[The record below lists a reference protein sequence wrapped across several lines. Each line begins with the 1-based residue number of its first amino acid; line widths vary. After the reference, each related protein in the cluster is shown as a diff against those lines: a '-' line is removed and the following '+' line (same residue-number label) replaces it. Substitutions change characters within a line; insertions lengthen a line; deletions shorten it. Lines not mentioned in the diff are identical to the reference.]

1 MRYLAATRA
10 GLMLAA
16 AMLAAPA
23 LAQQGAVEAPP
34 EAAPPEVVPPADTPL
49 AERIQYWADADRDGN
64 PAAVLA
70 SLMALQTEVEAEASA
85 VSARQRGELLAMIG
99 TTHYALQQMD
109 DAALWFDRA
118 EAAYVEDGNAPDKVA
133 EMAINRAVLMR
144 RANRLGESEEAARLA
159 LTIRQDL
166 YDQPRKE
173 VASAL
178 GTLGNVLYSSGRYE
192 ESLELMRQ
200 ALDEQRA
207 AGPDDYLEIIQR
219 LDSLASLL
227 DETGRDT
234 EALRVAREAE
244 ALARAH
250 LGRDHAWYG
259 YVLNTLGQALLDL
272 TLYSEAIPVIRETL
286 EVRRQQLGP
295 QHPYTAASQMVL
307 ATALE
312 ETGRL
317 QEASTLSG
325 AATEI
330 LEQHR
335 ELMDPNTLAGFLRR
349 QARLAASLGEWDL
362 YESRIA
368 NAEPVLAEM
377 LDPQNPSL
385 AIFHIEHAY
394 QLYRRGETGAARELA
409 ERWVPL
415 LQEGLIPANNDRIFG
430 ELLLARLRQ
439 LGDDPAVGGDAL
451 WQTIDPVAAE
461 LVAKLS
467 DVRAADRDIAR
478 QASANSS
485 AMLLYLETAL
495 DAGDEDRAFGAVQV
509 LTLSELALTQRRAS
523 DERAGEE
530 SEAFALHRQLVDT
543 NRRVRLVERRI
554 ALELS
559 VDSEEG
565 AAAALDAEREQLDTQ
580 ADELLAT
587 LMSRHPDFIARIR
600 PRPVSLDRFRRS
612 LGERELVTIPV
623 ETKFGSWVAHVD
635 AGGMRW
641 NAVDGDSLRANV
653 ALLREAVAPGSDL
666 AGFPAEA
673 AHALFRQLFPQGLEG
688 HEQVFL
694 YGGQSL
700 ASLPLAM
707 LLTSESGDELA
718 GAPWLV
724 REAASQVIGNLA
736 VFAEARTNG
745 PLRTGD
751 VSSFAGIGGAELPG
765 GGAGDVQLAGLFRSG
780 RPAADSIAD
789 LPALP
794 TADAELRAL
803 ADALPGDDVLLVGS
817 DAAEENF
824 KRADLSKARVIAFA
838 THGLVAGEL
847 RNLWE
852 PALLL
857 GTLGEDSGEDGLLG
871 ASEIAQME
879 LDADWVILSA
889 CNTAAGSDG
898 GAPVYSGL
906 ATAFAQAGARSLMLS
921 HWRVRDDVAS
931 VLSVETVRGAASGLS
946 RAEAL
951 RQAQLALMSRPDIS
965 DAAHPA
971 IWAPFV
977 ILEN

>member
-1 MRYLAATRA
+1 MTHHFAAARA

-16 AMLAAPA
+16 AMLATPA
-23 LAQQGAVEAPP
+23 MAGPVLAQDVAEAAT
-34 EAAPPEVVPPADTPL
+34 EAAPPADASL
-49 AERIQYWADADRDGN
+49 SERIQHWADADREGD
-64 PAAVLA
+64 PAATLA
-70 SLMALQTEVEAEASA
+70 ALMALQAEVEADTAA

-99 TTHYALQQMD
+99 TAHYAQQQLD
-109 DAALWFDRA
+109 EAATWFDRA
-118 EAAYVEDGNAPDKVA
+118 AEAYAEDGSAPDKVA

-144 RANRLGESEEAARLA
+144 RANRLAEAEEAARLA
-159 LTIRQDL
+159 LSIRQGL
-166 YDQPRKE
+166 YDAPHEE

-178 GTLGNVLYSSGRYE
+178 GMLGNVLYSSGRYE
-192 ESLELMRQ
+192 ESLDLMRL

-207 AGPDDYLEIIQR
+207 AGPDDALEIIKR

-234 EALRVAREAE
+234 EAVRVAREAE
-244 ALARAH
+244 ALARAN

-272 TLYSEAIPVIRETL
+272 TLYGEAIPVIRETL
-286 EVRRQQLGP
+286 DVRRAQLGDE
-295 QHPYTAASQMVL
+295 HPYTAASQMVL
-307 ATALE
+307 AVALE

-317 QEASTLSG
+317 QEASVLSG
-325 AATEI
+325 AATAI
-330 LEQHR
+330 LERHR
-335 ELMDPNTLAGFLRR
+335 DLMDPNTLAGFLRR
-349 QARLAASLGEWDL
+349 RARLAASLGEWDL
-362 YESRIA
+362 YAQRIA
-368 NAEPVLAEM
+368 DAQPVLEDM
-377 LDPQNPSL
+377 LDPRSPAL

-394 QLYRRGETGAARELA
+394 QLYRRGEAEQARALA
-409 ERWVPL
+409 ERWVPIVV
-415 LQEGLIPANNDRIFG
+415 ERLIPANNDRIFG
-430 ELLLARLRQ
+430 EMLLARLRQ
-439 LGDDPAVGGDAL
+439 RDGDAAAGGDAL
-451 WQTIDPVAAE
+451 WQALDPVAAE
-461 LVAKLS
+461 LVGKLS

-478 QASANSS
+478 QASANSP

-495 DAGDEDRAFGAVQV
+495 AAGDEDRAFGALQI
-509 LTLSELALTQRRAS
+509 LTLSELALTQRRAT
-523 DERAGEE
+523 DERSGEE

-543 NRRVRLVERRI
+543 NRRLRLVERRI
-554 ALELS
+554 ALGLS
-559 VDSEEG
+559 EDQVEEAAEALDGQRQRLDSE
-565 AAAALDAEREQLDTQ
+565 AE
-580 ADELLAT
+580 ELLAR
-587 LMSRHPDFIARIR
+587 LVAHHPDFIARIR
-600 PRPVSLDRFRRS
+600 PQPVSLERLRLS
-612 LGERELVTIPV
+612 LEEGEVVIIPV
-623 ETKFGSWVAHVD
+623 ETKSGSWVAQVD
-635 AGGMRW
+635 SGGMTW
-641 NAVDGDSLRANV
+641 SAVDGESLRANV
-653 ALLREAVAPGSDL
+653 AALREAVAPASELD
-666 AGFPAEA
+666 AFPADA
-673 AHALFRQLFPQGLEG
+673 AHALFGQLFPQGVSG
-688 HEQVFL
+688 YDRVYL

-707 LLTSESGDELA
+707 LLTGQAGDDLA
-718 GAPWLV
+718 SAPWLV

-736 VFAEARTNG
+736 VFAEGRG
-745 PLRTGD
+745 QSRPLGSD
-751 VSSFAGIGGAELPG
+751 VSTFAGIGGAELPG
-765 GGAGDVQLAGLFRSG
+765 VSGGEVRLAGLFRSG

-789 LPALP
+789 LPPLL
-794 TADAELRAL
+794 TADAELLAL

-857 GTLGEDSGEDGLLG
+857 GTRGKDSGEDGLLG
-871 ASEIAQME
+871 ASEIAQLK

-889 CNTAAGSDG
+889 CNTASGADG

-921 HWRVRDDVAS
+921 HWRVRDDAAA
-931 VLSVETVRGAASGLS
+931 VLSVDTVRGAAQGLS

-951 RQAQLALMSRPDIS
+951 RQAQLALMARTDIP

>member
-1 MRYLAATRA
+1 MTRYFAATRA

-16 AMLAAPA
+16 TLLAPPV
-23 LAQQGAVEAPP
+23 LAQDAAEPP
-34 EAAPPEVVPPADTPL
+34 AEAAPPADAPL
-49 AERIQYWADADRDGN
+49 SERIQYWADADRDADPG
-64 PAAVLA
+64 ATLA
-70 SLMALQTEVEAEASA
+70 SLMALQAEVEADPSA
-85 VSARQRGELLAMIG
+85 VSARQRGEVLAMIG
-99 TTHYALQQMD
+99 VAHYAQQQLD
-109 DAALWFDRA
+109 DAARWFDLAAVAYA
-118 EAAYVEDGNAPDKVA
+118 EGGNAPDKVA

-144 RANRLGESEEAARLA
+144 RANRLGEAEEAARLA

-166 YDQPRKE
+166 YDEPHEE

-178 GTLGNVLYSSGRYE
+178 GMLGNVLYSSGRYE
-192 ESLELMRQ
+192 ESLELMRL
-200 ALDEQRA
+200 ALEEQRA
-207 AGPDDYLEIIQR
+207 AGPDDALEIIKR

-234 EALRVAREAE
+234 EAVRVAREAE
-244 ALARAH
+244 TLTRAN

-272 TLYSEAIPVIRETL
+272 TLYGEAIPVIRETL

-295 QHPYTAASQMVL
+295 EHPYTAASQMVL
-307 ATALE
+307 AVALE

-317 QEASTLSG
+317 QEASALSG

-330 LEQHR
+330 LEQHQN
-335 ELMDPNTLAGFLRR
+335 LMDPNTLAGFLRTR
-349 QARLAASLGEWDL
+349 ARLAASLGEWDL
-362 YESRIA
+362 YAQRIA
-368 NAEPVLAEM
+368 DAEPVLAEM

-385 AIFHIEHAY
+385 AIFYIEHAY
-394 QLYRRGETGAARELA
+394 QLYRRGETGEARELA
-409 ERWVPL
+409 ERWVPIVV
-415 LQEGLIPANNDRIFG
+415 ERLIPANNNRIFG
-430 ELLLARLRQ
+430 EMLLARLRQ
-439 LGDDPAVGGDAL
+439 MDGDAAVEGNAL
-451 WQTIDPVAAE
+451 WEAIDPVAAE

-495 DAGDEDRAFGAVQV
+495 DAGDEDRAFGALQI
-509 LTLSELALTQRRAS
+509 LTLSELALTQRRAT
-523 DERAGEE
+523 DERSGEE

-543 NRRVRLVERRI
+543 NRRLRLVERRI
-554 ALELS
+554 ALGLS
-559 VDSEEG
+559 EDSEDG
-565 AAAALDAEREQLDTQ
+565 AAQALDAQRTQLNGE
-580 ADELLAT
+580 AEELLAT
-587 LMSRHPDFIARIR
+587 LVAEHPDFIARIR
-600 PRPVSLDRFRRS
+600 PQPVSLERLRLS
-612 LGERELVTIPV
+612 LGEGELVTIPV
-623 ETKFGSWVAHVD
+623 ETKFGSWVAQVD
-635 AGGMRW
+635 ASGMDW
-641 NAVDGDSLRANV
+641 NTVEGESLRANV
-653 ALLREAVAPGSDL
+653 VALRDAVAPDSDL
-666 AGFPAEA
+666 SAFPAEA
-673 AHALFRQLFPQGLEG
+673 AHALFEQLFPQGLSG
-688 HEQVFL
+688 HDQVFL

-707 LLTSESGDELA
+707 LLTDEA
-718 GAPWLV
+718 GSDLSNAPWLV
-724 REAASQVIGNLA
+724 RDAASQVIGNLA
-736 VFAEARTNG
+736 VFAEGRAQAPLQAR
-745 PLRTGD
+745 D
-751 VSSFAGIGGAELPG
+751 MSSFAGIGGAELPG
-765 GGAGDVQLAGLFRSG
+765 VDGSEVQLAGLFRSG

-789 LPALP
+789 LPALV
-794 TADAELRAL
+794 TANAELEAL
-803 ADALPGDDVLLVGS
+803 AEALPGDDVLLVGS

-871 ASEIAQME
+871 ASEIAQLK

-889 CNTAAGSDG
+889 CNTAAGADG

-921 HWRVRDDVAS
+921 HWRVRDDAAAL
-931 VLSVETVRGAASGLS
+931 LSVDTVRGAAEGLS

-951 RQAQLALMSRPDIS
+951 RQAQLSLMARGDIA

>member
-1 MRYLAATRA
+1 MTRYLAATRA

-23 LAQQGAVEAPP
+23 LAQEDAAEAPP
-34 EAAPPEVVPPADTPL
+34 EAAPPADAPL
-49 AERIQYWADADRDGN
+49 AERIQYWADADRDGD
-64 PAAVLA
+64 PAAALA
-70 SLMALQTEVEAEASA
+70 ALMALQTEVEADPSA

-99 TTHYALQQMD
+99 VAHYAQQQMD

-118 EAAYVEDGNAPDKVA
+118 EAAYAEDGNAPDKVA

-144 RANRLGESEEAARLA
+144 RANRLGEAEEAARLA
-159 LTIRQDL
+159 LAIRQDL
-166 YDQPRKE
+166 YDEPHEE

-192 ESLELMRQ
+192 ESLDLMRQ

-207 AGPDDYLEIIQR
+207 AGPDDAFEIIKR

-234 EALRVAREAE
+234 EALRVARESE

-259 YVLNTLGQALLDL
+259 YVLNTLGQVLLDL
-272 TLYSEAIPVIRETL
+272 TLYGEAIPVIRETL
-286 EVRRQQLGP
+286 DVRRQQLGP
-295 QHPYTAASQMVL
+295 EHPYTAASQMVL
-307 ATALE
+307 AVALE
-312 ETGRL
+312 ETGHLR
-317 QEASTLSG
+317 EASALSG

-335 ELMDPNTLAGFLRR
+335 DLMDPNTLAGFLRTR
-349 QARLAASLGEWDL
+349 ARLAASLGEWDL
-362 YESRIA
+362 YAQRIA
-368 NAEPVLAEM
+368 DAEPVLAEM
-377 LDPQNPSL
+377 LDSQNPAL
-385 AIFHIEHAY
+385 AIFHIDHAY
-394 QLYRRGETGAARELA
+394 QLYRRGETDAARELA
-409 ERWVPL
+409 ERWVPIL
-415 LQEGLIPANNDRIFG
+415 AQKLIPANNDRVFG

-439 LGDDPAVGGDAL
+439 LDGDAASQGDAL
-451 WQTIDPVAAE
+451 WQTVDPVAAQ

-478 QASANSS
+478 QASANSA

-495 DAGDEDRAFGAVQV
+495 DAGDEDRAFGAVQI
-509 LTLSELALTQRRAS
+509 LTLSELALTQGRAT
-523 DERAGEE
+523 DERGGGE

-543 NRRVRLVERRI
+543 NRRLRLVERRI

-559 VDSEEG
+559 ADSEEG
-565 AAAALDAEREQLDTQ
+565 AAEALDAQRAQLD
-580 ADELLAT
+580 ALAGELLAT
-587 LMSRHPDFIARIR
+587 LVADHPDFIARIR
-600 PRPVSLDRFRRS
+600 PQPISLERLRQS
-612 LGERELVTIPV
+612 LGEGELVTIPV
-623 ETKFGSWVAHVD
+623 ETTFGSWVVQ
-635 AGGMRW
+635 
-641 NAVDGDSLRANV
+641 VDGRGMVWTSVDGESLRANV
-653 ALLREAVAPGSDL
+653 AALRDAVAPDSDL
-666 AGFPAEA
+666 GAFPAEA
-673 AHALFRQLFPQGLEG
+673 AHALFKQLFPSGLG
-688 HEQVFL
+688 DHRQVFL

-707 LLTSESGDELA
+707 LLTGEARGDLA

-724 REAASQVIGNLA
+724 RDAASQVIGNLA
-736 VFAEARTNG
+736 VFAAGRAQG
-745 PLRTGD
+745 PLRAGD
-751 VSSFAGIGGAELPG
+751 ISTFAGIGGAELPG
-765 GGAGDVQLAGLFRSG
+765 EAGGEVQLAGLFRSG

-789 LPALP
+789 LPPLV
-794 TADAELRAL
+794 TADAELQAL

-824 KRADLSKARVIAFA
+824 KRADLSGARVIAFA

-857 GTLGEDSGEDGLLG
+857 GTLDKDSGEDGLLG
-871 ASEIAQME
+871 ASEIARLK

-889 CNTAAGSDG
+889 CNTAAGADG

-951 RQAQLALMSRPDIS
+951 RQAQLALMSRPDIA